1 MKLVANIQLTPTK
14 DEAKRL
20 RQALEACNAACNA
33 ASQLGFEKF
42 GPKKVR
48 QLNLQKVVYRRL
60 RDDFGLTAQAAIRS
74 IAKVAG
80 AYKTAKANGHKLEEP
95 VSFASTQRSRTTSAS
110 FGFCPVSIR
119 SAFGR

>member
-1 MKLVANIQLTPTK
+1 MKLVANIQLTPTR
-14 DEAKRL
+14 DEAKLL
-20 RQALEACNAACNA
+20 RQTLEACNAACNA

-48 QLNLQKVVYRRL
+48 QFNLQKVVYQHL

-74 IAKVAG
+74 LPRWPMPTRRPRP
-80 AYKTAKANGHKLEEP
+80 TATSLP
-95 VSFASTQRSRTTSAS
+95 VRFRKQAAQPYDDRIFR
-110 FGFCPVSIR
+110 FLPGVDQ